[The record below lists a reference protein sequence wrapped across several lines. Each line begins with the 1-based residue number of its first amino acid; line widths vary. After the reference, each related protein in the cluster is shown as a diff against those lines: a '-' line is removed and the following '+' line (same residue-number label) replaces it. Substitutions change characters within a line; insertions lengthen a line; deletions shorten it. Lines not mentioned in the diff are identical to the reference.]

1 MKNDFHLV
9 VACCAKLNARESKRW
24 LWKIKSALTLKQPSV
39 ELKQQIE
46 QAVNHL
52 HASAVLI
59 EKAFVTG
66 RSEGFSDQQIGRMI
80 KSHMLSLG
88 YDPSTIRKALPSS
101 AKDMTKARK
110 DYLSTQQYNSDGYER
125 KIPSYENHNGFDGN
139 RTSAEIIKRLK
150 DKIGELES
158 QLDQE
163 RNTNEDITIQ
173 CNNAIKTITGLG
185 EELKAL
191 RSTTNILIIAR
202 DKFPPDYGRV
212 FSSQDYVFAVEF
224 SNSKVLDV
232 SVMTLNQIHEK
243 MRLKSSMEADRK

>member
-1 MKNDFHLV
+1 LKNDFHLV

-39 ELKQQIE
+39 ELNQQIE

-66 RSEGFSDQQIGRMI
+66 RTEGFSDQQIGRMI

-110 DYLSTQQYNSDGYER
+110 DYLSKQQYSSDGSHER
-125 KIPSYENHNGFDGN
+125 KNPSYENHIGFDGN
-139 RTSAEIIKRLK
+139 RTSAEITKGLK
-150 DKIGELES
+150 DKIGEIES

-163 RNTNEDITIQ
+163 RSKNEDITIQ
-173 CNNAIKTITGLG
+173 CNNAIKTVTGLR
-185 EELKAL
+185 EDLKAIH
-191 RSTTNILIIAR
+191 STTNILIISG
-202 DKFPPDYGRV
+202 DKFPLDYGRV
-212 FSSQDYVFAVEF
+212 FSSQEYVFAIEF

-243 MRLKSSMEADRK
+243 

>member
-1 MKNDFHLV
+1 M
-9 VACCAKLNARESKRW
+9 
-24 LWKIKSALTLKQPSV
+24 
-39 ELKQQIE
+39 
-46 QAVNHL
+46 NHL
-52 HASAVLI
+52 HTSAVLI
-59 EKAFVTG
+59 EKAFVIG
-66 RSEGFSDQQIGRMI
+66 RTEGFSDQQIGRMI

-110 DYLSTQQYNSDGYER
+110 DYLSKQQYSSDGSHER
-125 KIPSYENHNGFDGN
+125 KNPSYENHIGFDGN
-139 RTSAEIIKRLK
+139 RTSAEITKGLK

-173 CNNAIKTITGLG
+173 YNNAIKTVTGLR
-185 EELKAL
+185 EELKAIH
-191 RSTTNILIIAR
+191 STTNILIISG
-202 DKFPPDYGRV
+202 DKFPLDYGRV
-212 FSSQDYVFAVEF
+212 FSSQEYVFAIEF

-243 MRLKSSMEADRK
+243 RRLESSMEADRK